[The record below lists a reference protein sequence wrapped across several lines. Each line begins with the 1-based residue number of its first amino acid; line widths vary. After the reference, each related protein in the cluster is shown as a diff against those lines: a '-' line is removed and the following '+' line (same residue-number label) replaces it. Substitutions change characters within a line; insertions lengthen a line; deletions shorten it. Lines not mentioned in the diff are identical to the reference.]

1 MRQETRTIRRDPALG
16 VEVCR
21 LEGLAQPFPKHFHEH
36 YVIGLL
42 EGGARRMLCGAQ
54 VWDLTP
60 GDVLLLAPGDSH
72 ACTQTDGGVLSYRAF
87 HIPAPVMAAWAEAAG
102 CPAPPVFS
110 RPVVRDG
117 TLSGALCALHQSLLE
132 GSAGQQAGPVP
143 PALSLLLCRYG
154 RSSPQPSPACPREV
168 ALACAY
174 LEEHCRERVTLDQ
187 LCHHVGLSKSTLLRS
202 FARAKGLTPYRYLET
217 LRINEA
223 RRLLAQ
229 GVPPAE
235 AAVQTGF
242 SDQSHFSNFF
252 RSFLGLAPG
261 LYRASFLGCAS
272 TEGGARLEK

>member
-1 MRQETRTIRRDPALG
+1 MRQETRTIRRDLALG

-21 LEGLAQPFPKHFHEH
+21 LEGVAQPYPKHFHEPK
-36 YVIGLL
+36 VIGLL

-72 ACTQTDGGVLSYRAF
+72 ACTQTDGGGLCYRAF

-143 PALSLLLCRYG
+143 PAFSLLLCRYG

-242 SDQSHFSNFF
+242 SD
-252 RSFLGLAPG
+252 
-261 LYRASFLGCAS
+261 
-272 TEGGARLEK
+272 

>member
-1 MRQETRTIRRDPALG
+1 MSPASRRA
-16 VEVCR
+16 
-21 LEGLAQPFPKHFHEH
+21 
-36 YVIGLL
+36 
-42 EGGARRMLCGAQ
+42 
-54 VWDLTP
+54 
-60 GDVLLLAPGDSH
+60 S
-72 ACTQTDGGVLSYRAF
+72 
-87 HIPAPVMAAWAEAAG
+87 AA
-102 CPAPPVFS
+102 
-110 RPVVRDG
+110 
-117 TLSGALCALHQSLLE
+117 SGAGT
-132 GSAGQQAGPVP
+132 GSF
-143 PALSLLLCRYG
+143 
-154 RSSPQPSPACPREV
+154 SSSPACPREV

-252 RSFLGLAPG
+252 RKSSK
-261 LYRASFLGCAS
+261 YRFCC
-272 TEGGARLEK
+272 RFR